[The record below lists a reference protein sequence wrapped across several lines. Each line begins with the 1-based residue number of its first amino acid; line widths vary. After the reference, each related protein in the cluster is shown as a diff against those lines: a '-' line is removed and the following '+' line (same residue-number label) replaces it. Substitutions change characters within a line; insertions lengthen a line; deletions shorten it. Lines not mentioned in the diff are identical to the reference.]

1 MVMGYCEKCGAVP
14 EDTDQYCP
22 SCGEPLSMNRDAEN
36 RGLENNVQ
44 KEEGFIWDAHT
55 PVVTSSIA
63 MKQMVMAL
71 GAGILFLA
79 VVLGIMDFGA
89 LLSLIPVLLI
99 IFLVLVV
106 IGFIV
111 AVAIQAGTKGGPVA
125 TFAVTKEGIGYRAGP
140 VSGAINLATLG
151 GAAVTGSLAG
161 AGGSLIN
168 MSREMDFI
176 AWKEMRS
183 VTARTS
189 DRSVVVYRKEL
200 ISPIAVYC
208 TKENFE
214 PVLSMIR
221 HYAPQGTVSLK
232 RW

>member
-1 MVMGYCEKCGAVP
+1 MGQCEKCGAVP
-14 EDTDQYCP
+14 KDDDQYCQ
-22 SCGEPLSMNRDAEN
+22 SCGAPLSMNRDASN
-36 RGLENNVQ
+36 RDSENNA
-44 KEEGFIWDAHT
+44 KNDEGFIWDAHT

-79 VVLGIMDFGA
+79 IILGIMDFGA
-89 LLSLIPVLLI
+89 LISLIPVLLA

-111 AVAIQAGTKGGPVA
+111 SVAIQAVTRGGPVA
-125 TFAVTKEGIGYRAGP
+125 TFAVTKQGIGYRAGP
-140 VSGAINLATLG
+140 VSEAINLATLG
-151 GAAVTGSLAG
+151 GAVVTGSLSAG
-161 AGGSLIN
+161 GGSLIN

-183 VTARTS
+183 ATARTS
-189 DRSVVVYRKEL
+189 DRSIVVYRKEL
-200 ISPIAVYC
+200 ISPVAVYC

-214 PVLSMIR
+214 PVVSMVR
-221 HYAPQGTVSLK
+221 EHAPPGAFSLK